1 MKKYNLDLFKISI
14 TIILIG
20 FLYCFY
26 QYTQNGRY
34 TTTDV
39 LKITL
44 DTRTGKLKTQNIET
58 PDKP

>member
-1 MKKYNLDLFKISI
+1 MKKINIDLFKMSI
-14 TIILIG
+14 IVILIG

-26 QYTQNGRY
+26 LYTQNGRY
-34 TTTDV
+34 VTTDV